1 MIDRLWQDVRHAVRS
16 LIKAPLFT
24 LAAVAT
30 LALGIGANAALFSVA
45 DATALRPPDVPNPG
59 ELVRVFSSTKDWPYG
74 ELPYPDYQDFRREAR
89 SLSGL
94 VAYESADFALS
105 KTRNASA
112 IYLGGWLVSANFF
125 SVLGVEPALG
135 RGFRPEE
142 EGSPSSVAVISHRL
156 WEREFA
162 SDAGIVGQEVLV
174 SGAPFTIVGVTPE
187 SFGGTDLFFHP
198 DVFIPLASIRTA
210 YPNTPPAVLEDRS
223 DRWLTVL
230 GRLAPGVSAEDAAAE
245 FTVLGERLARQFPD
259 TNRDRRVVV
268 LPETTARIR
277 LDQGGAEGVTVI
289 LGLVGLVLLLAC
301 ANVSNLVL
309 SRNAFRVRDVALRA
323 AMGATRAHL
332 IRQSLTESAMLAV
345 AGGAAA
351 VLVGAWAIAYLSR
364 VIFIPSALP
373 LYVDFRLDARVIGF
387 TAAATFAAAILT
399 GLIPALHASRAS
411 LSTVIKQRPDPLP
424 RRMTAR
430 TALVVVQVAIS
441 MLVLVAA
448 GLLVQAAGT
457 AQRVDPGFRRDRVSC
472 CPSIQDSFATIQRA
486 QRLSISSSSN
496 VYARC
501 PA

>member
-1 MIDRLWQDVRHAVRS
+1 MRS

-135 RGFRPEE
+135 RGFRPKKR
-142 EGSPSSVAVISHRL
+142 ARLRRLRVISHRL

-223 DRWLTVL
+223 NRWLTVL

-268 LPETTARIR
+268 IPLKRQRASVSTRAALKVSPSSSVWSGSSSCWPARTSAISCCRAMHFKYGTSRCARRWVRRARI
-277 LDQGGAEGVTVI
+277 
-289 LGLVGLVLLLAC
+289 
-301 ANVSNLVL
+301 
-309 SRNAFRVRDVALRA
+309 
-323 AMGATRAHL
+323 
-332 IRQSLTESAMLAV
+332 
-345 AGGAAA
+345 
-351 VLVGAWAIAYLSR
+351 
-364 VIFIPSALP
+364 
-373 LYVDFRLDARVIGF
+373 
-387 TAAATFAAAILT
+387 
-399 GLIPALHASRAS
+399 
-411 LSTVIKQRPDPLP
+411 
-424 RRMTAR
+424 
-430 TALVVVQVAIS
+430 
-441 MLVLVAA
+441 
-448 GLLVQAAGT
+448 
-457 AQRVDPGFRRDRVSC
+457 
-472 CPSIQDSFATIQRA
+472 
-486 QRLSISSSSN
+486 
-496 VYARC
+496 
-501 PA
+501 